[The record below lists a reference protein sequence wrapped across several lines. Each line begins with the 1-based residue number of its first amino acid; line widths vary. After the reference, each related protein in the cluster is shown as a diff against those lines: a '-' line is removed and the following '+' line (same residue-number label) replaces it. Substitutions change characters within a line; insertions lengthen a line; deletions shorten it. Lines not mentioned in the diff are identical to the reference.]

1 MIEELLLTLWANIL
15 STVPGIIAAI
25 LTLII
30 GFILGKIIGRVVR
43 EILVRA
49 KIDEYIITEEKISF
63 KFSNVF
69 ALIAR
74 WVIYLVFI
82 QQAVM
87 FLGVTAIIQFV
98 NSILIFIPGLIAA
111 ALVIIIGY
119 NIALYLKDKIVTSKT
134 LYSDI
139 TGKTIFFLVVYLSI
153 ALALP
158 FVGINP
164 ELINSILLI
173 IIGSVG
179 IGLAIAL
186 GLGLKDVI
194 ADTAKRYT
202 KKFKK

>member
-1 MIEELLLTLWANIL
+1 MIEELLTILWTNIL
-15 STVPGIIAAI
+15 SAVPGIIAAI

-43 EILVRA
+43 EILVKA

-69 ALIAR
+69 ALITR

-98 NSILIFIPGLIAA
+98 NAILTFIPGLIAS

-134 LYSDI
+134 LYSDM
-139 TGKTIFFLVVYLSI
+139 TGKIIFFLVVYLSI

-164 ELINSILLI
+164 QLINNILLI

-179 IGLAIAL
+179 VGLAIAL